1 MFRTEG
7 SEHFSELL
15 KADILTL
22 VGEKKH
28 HNNFWIFLFMI
39 KFLIISSGFREVF
52 LYRIG
57 HSWRNILPLYVITFI
72 VQSWFSN
79 IEIPFAAKIGPG
91 LVIPHPQDIVFSP
104 ECILG
109 ARALIYQGVTIGVNL
124 GKNIDGRMVA
134 IIGDDVQLA
143 TGAKIIGP
151 VIIGDK
157 VIVGANSVVI
167 ADIPSNSVV
176 VGIPAKIVGIYSE
189 RMNRYH

>member
-1 MFRTEG
+1 
-7 SEHFSELL
+7 
-15 KADILTL
+15 
-22 VGEKKH
+22 
-28 HNNFWIFLFMI
+28 
-39 KFLIISSGFREVF
+39 
-52 LYRIG
+52 
-57 HSWRNILPLYVITFI
+57 
-72 VQSWFSN
+72 
-79 IEIPFAAKIGPG
+79 
-91 LVIPHPQDIVFSP
+91 
-104 ECILG
+104 
-109 ARALIYQGVTIGVNL
+109 
-124 GKNIDGRMVA
+124 MVA